1 MRLFHLRKRVSMTLA
16 SLTVALTGLGAIFAQ
31 GQQSETSPPKAE
43 SSPNNP
49 ALRSPARPSPT
60 GTSTEPQINPQELE
74 RLTKAADK
82 VLNRI
87 QAEENDLYLR
97 VSYFEKP
104 ERLNPNSY
112 ASKEELGQWQTLFQ
126 QFKEKHELVSQLY
139 TNVGKDLETE
149 LRNAGGGEQIVARFK
164 KFIMDGFPWATI
176 EKKRTLIADLA
187 DEEAKLLMF
196 YEK

>member
-1 MRLFHLRKRVSMTLA
+1 MTLA
-16 SLTVALTGLGAIFAQ
+16 PLIVALTGLGAIYAQ

-49 ALRSPARPSPT
+49 ALRSSPT

-112 ASKEELGQWQTLFQ
+112 ASK
-126 QFKEKHELVSQLY
+126 
-139 TNVGKDLETE
+139 
-149 LRNAGGGEQIVARFK
+149 
-164 KFIMDGFPWATI
+164 DGAWAMANPITTAQR
-176 EKKRTLIADLA
+176 KA
-187 DEEAKLLMF
+187 
-196 YEK
+196 